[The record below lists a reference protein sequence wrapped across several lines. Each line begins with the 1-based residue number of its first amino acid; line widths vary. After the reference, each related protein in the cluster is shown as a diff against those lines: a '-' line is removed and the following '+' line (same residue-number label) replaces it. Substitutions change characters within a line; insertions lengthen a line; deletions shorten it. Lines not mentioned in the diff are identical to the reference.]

1 MSALLKMYI
10 AHLSHLC
17 MAMLS
22 ISLICSFVDA
32 APPKK
37 SGAHRSRSTQ
47 RRTHH
52 EHARLDRTPISSKRS
67 KQERRLFKLD
77 REILELTLRQ
87 RELQTTLVA
96 TKVKRDKI
104 SRDLLALEEQLTLR
118 REAVTRALVIR
129 RRLHSARVAEVFIS
143 ADGPLD
149 LKRREVYL
157 EALFKSDLGA
167 LLALKSDQELAQKH
181 RADLRQLEEETQRYQ
196 ERLVEQTERLLNT
209 RREELS
215 LISKRGVGQLN
226 DRRGARRLPPTLG
239 KWRDQF
245 RSFRGVK
252 SARLYGAGVSIE
264 GALGAPVHATQGGVV
279 AFAGQVKG
287 WGGVIILSHP
297 RKVLSIYGNVFE
309 VKVKSGQK
317 VKTQQHM
324 GTVGDLHGTPS
335 LYFEVRLHGYPIHPK
350 RWAEPRPLII
360 Q

>member
-1 MSALLKMYI
+1 MYI
-10 AHLSHLC
+10 VRLC
-17 MAMLS
+17 MSTLS
-22 ISLICSFVDA
+22 IILICPLVDA

-37 SGAHRSRSTQ
+37 SNAHRSRSTQ
-47 RRTHH
+47 RKTHH

-67 KQERRLFKLD
+67 KQERKLFKLD
-77 REILELTLRQ
+77 REILGLTLRQ
-87 RELQTTLVA
+87 RELQATLIA
-96 TKVKRDKI
+96 TKVKRDNITK
-104 SRDLLALEEQLTLR
+104 DLLALEEQLTLR

-167 LLALKSDQELAQKH
+167 LLALKSDQDLAQKH
-181 RADLRQLEEETQRYQ
+181 RVELRELEEKTQRYQ
-196 ERLVEQTERLLNT
+196 QRLGEQTERLLST

-215 LISKRGVGQLN
+215 LITKRGESQLS
-226 DRRGARRLPPTLG
+226 DRQGARRLPPTLG

-245 RSFRGVK
+245 RSFRGVE
-252 SARLYGAGVSIE
+252 SSRLYGGGVSIE
-264 GALGAPVHATQGGVV
+264 GALGAPVYATERGVV
-279 AFAGQVKG
+279 AFAGRVRG
-287 WGGVIILSHP
+287 WGGVVILSHP
-297 RKVLSIYGNVFE
+297 KKLLSIYGNVFE
-309 VKVKSGQK
+309 VKVRSGQE
-317 VKTQQHM
+317 VKTQQHI
-324 GTVGDLHGTPS
+324 GTVGDSHGTPS